1 MASSIIEGV
10 KAVQDPYQF
19 FSLNK
24 RSDWDKG
31 KYYNLRMVDGGIG
44 IHQTE
49 KYGVYKVIQPEEMAG
64 PQNPLDFAVS
74 QSGKLFVL
82 DERAV
87 VWSYDAEN
95 QYTEQLF
102 RQGHELFT
110 GSAML
115 ASSRDVLYIAD
126 PHSERRVSAYSV
138 SNSQQIWA
146 VQDWQGS
153 PLYPL
158 AAASDLQKRLYT
170 VIPLDMIIGMNGKEE
185 VPEGGRIGIVQW
197 DSSGEAIQVYQHDSL
212 RLEQPTAA
220 ADLQKRY
227 YTAVTAAGAVYL
239 FDAQLKRVTSFH
251 EDGTLSVQFSIAPR
265 GAYAGLSI
273 DTNNNMYI
281 GDSRYVGPDEEDE
294 RFILKFGPLGDF
306 QSRVSGFRGRTDKLL
321 CGPRDWMYV
330 LGGETGEITI
340 LELQPRTLELEETML
355 PEGIYFSTALDTRS
369 TETEWHRVQLE
380 AYIPDE
386 TQVRLYYH
394 ASDRNEEWLGKDFS
408 DLSQYLHNP
417 AIQLRDKLHATREL
431 WSEPITNPR
440 DALLMNAKG
449 RYLWLKLEVVGS
461 ERRSPVLKKL
471 RVYFPRKSLISYLP
485 SIYQEQQDESRFL
498 ERFLAL
504 FGAYFQDMEEK
515 IDHISKYFDPNAVHG
530 QYLTWLGTWLAV
542 NEDESWGEEKLR
554 ELIKQAPELYK
565 LRGTRQGLVRM
576 LQIYTGAEPYII
588 EYFQMKQMQEKSEL
602 RELLSRLYGDNP
614 YCFCVMLPQDC
625 IQTDK
630 QRLIIE
636 SIIQDQKPAFTEG
649 KLTLLQPWMYM
660 DMHSYMGINTF
671 LSEPTLLTLDQ
682 KSSMPYNTVLI
693 DLDRDKRMDI
703 HTRLELDSELE

>member
-1 MASSIIEGV
+1 VKGV
-10 KAVQDPYQF
+10 QEPYRF

-31 KYYNLRMVDGGIG
+31 SYYNLHMVDGGLG
-44 IHQTE
+44 IYQTE
-49 KYGVYKVIQPEEMAG
+49 KHGVYKVIQPEEMNG
-64 PQNPLDFAVS
+64 PEHPLDFAVGRG
-74 QSGKLFVL
+74 GKLFVL
-82 DERAV
+82 DARAV

-102 RQGHELFT
+102 RFGHELFT
-110 GSAML
+110 GGAML
-115 ASSRDVLYIAD
+115 ASSGDTLYVAD
-126 PHSERRVSAYSV
+126 PYSERRIAAYSV

-146 VQDWQGS
+146 AQDWQGS
-153 PLYPL
+153 LIYPL
-158 AAASDLQKRLYT
+158 AIGSDSQKRLYT

-197 DSSGEAIQVYQHDSL
+197 SSSGEPIRVYQHDSL

-220 ADLQKRY
+220 AELLKRY
-227 YTAVTAAGAVYL
+227 YTAVNTAGTVYL
-239 FDAQLKRVTSFH
+239 FDASQKLVTSFQ
-251 EDGTLSVQFSIAPR
+251 EDGMLSVQFSIAPK

-294 RFILKFGPLGDF
+294 RFILKFGQHGEF
-306 QSRVSGFRGRTDKLL
+306 QAKVSGFRGRTDKLL
-321 CGPRDWMYV
+321 CGSRDWMYV

-340 LELQPRTLELEETML
+340 LEPQPRTLELPETLL
-355 PEGIYFSTALDTRS
+355 PEGIYLSSALDTRS
-369 TETEWHRVQLE
+369 SETEWHRVQLD
-380 AYIPDE
+380 ASIPDE
-386 TQVRLYYH
+386 TQVRLYYYS
-394 ASDRNEEWLGKDFS
+394 SDRSEQWLDNEYTDFS
-408 DLSQYLHNP
+408 DYLNNP
-417 AIQLRDKLHATREL
+417 VIPLRDKLRVTRDM

-471 RVYFPRKSLISYLP
+471 RVYFPRESLISYLP
-485 SIYQEQQDESRFL
+485 AIYQEQQDESRFL

-504 FGAYFQDMEEK
+504 FGAYFQEMEEK
-515 IDHISKYFDPNAVHG
+515 IDRISKYFDPNAMHG

-554 ELIKQAPELYK
+554 QLIKQAPELYK

-576 LQIYTGAEPYII
+576 LQIYTGAEAYII

-625 IQTDK
+625 VQTDK

-636 SIIQDQKPAFTEG
+636 SIINDQKPAFTEG

-660 DMHSYMGINTF
+660 DMHSYMGINTY

-703 HTRLELDSELE
+703 HTRLGLDSELE

>member
-1 MASSIIEGV
+1 M
-10 KAVQDPYQF
+10 QDPYQF

-24 RSDWDKG
+24 QSDWDKG
-31 KYYNLRMVDGGIG
+31 RYYNLHMINGGLG
-44 IHQTE
+44 LHQTE
-49 KYGVYKVIQPEEMAG
+49 KYGIHKVIQPEEMDG
-64 PQNPLDFAVS
+64 PQNPLDFAVG
-74 QSGKLFVL
+74 QNGKLFVM

-102 RQGHELFT
+102 RQGHDLFKA
-110 GSAML
+110 SAML
-115 ASSRDVLYIAD
+115 AASRDTLYIAD
-126 PHSERRVSAYSV
+126 PNSERRIAAYSV
-138 SNSQQIWA
+138 SNSQQVWA
-146 VQDWQGS
+146 AQEWQGK

-158 AAASDLQKRLYT
+158 AIVSDSQKRLYT
-170 VIPLDMIIGMNGKEE
+170 VIPLDMIIGMNGNEE
-185 VPEGGRIGIVQW
+185 VPEGGRLGIVQW
-197 DSSGEAIQVYQHDSL
+197 SSGGDVIRVYQHDSL
-212 RLEQPTAA
+212 RLEQATAA
-220 ADLQKRY
+220 ADLLKRY
-227 YTAVTAAGAVYL
+227 YTAVNAVGAVYL
-239 FDAQLKRVTSFH
+239 FDTERKLVISFD
-251 EDGTLSVQFSIAPR
+251 EDGTLAVQFSIAPK
-265 GAYAGLSI
+265 GTYAGLSI
-273 DTNNNMYI
+273 DTNNNIYI

-294 RFILKFGPLGDF
+294 RFILKYGQQGEF
-306 QSRVSGFRGRTDKLL
+306 QAKVSGFRGRTDKLL
-321 CGPRDWMYV
+321 LGPRDWMYV
-330 LGGETGEITI
+330 LDGLTGEITL
-340 LELQPRTLELEETML
+340 LELQPRTMELEETSL
-355 PEGIYFSTALDTRS
+355 TEGIYFSHALDTRS

-380 AYIPDE
+380 ALIPDE
-386 TQVRLYYH
+386 TQVRLYYYT
-394 ASDRNEEWLGKDFS
+394 SDRNEEWLDGNFT
-408 DLSQYLHNP
+408 DLSAYLKEP
-417 AIQLRDKLHATREL
+417 IIPLRDKLKATRDL

-440 DALLMNAKG
+440 DALLMNATG

-461 ERRSPVLKKL
+461 ERRTPVLTRL

-504 FGAYFQDMEEK
+504 FGSYFQDMEEK

-542 NEDESWGEEKLR
+542 HEDESWGEEKLR
-554 ELIKQAPELYK
+554 QLIKQAPELYK
-565 LRGTRQGLVRM
+565 LRGTRQGLLRM
-576 LQIYTGAEPYII
+576 LHIYTGAEPYII

-614 YCFCVMLPQDC
+614 YCFCVMLPQEC
-625 IQTDK
+625 VQTDK

-636 SIIQDQKPAFTEG
+636 SIINDQKPAFTEG

-693 DLDRDKRMDI
+693 DLERDKRMDI
-703 HTRLELDSELE
+703 HTRLGLDSELE